1 MVKKNITYEVVIAG
15 VRAQVEP
22 MVFVVPADTGKRCM
36 PIAEYIAER
45 PWYFGGKL
53 GYYDPYVI
61 YDKERRVKN
70 V

>member
-1 MVKKNITYEVVIAG
+1 MYEVVIAG
-15 VRAQVEP
+15 VHARVER
-22 MVFVVPADTGKRCM
+22 MVSAVPADTGKGCE

-45 PWYFGGKL
+45 PWYFGGTL

-61 YDKERRVKN
+61 YDKEKEVGN

>member
-1 MVKKNITYEVVIAG
+1 MCEVVNAG
-15 VRAQVEP
+15 VHAQVERI
-22 MVFVVPADTGKRCM
+22 VSAVPADTGKGCE